1 MIIEARTSFG
11 NNIFREVFITACWII
26 WLTRNAVVFDSG
38 QIDINAWKRHF
49 REEFGL
55 VCTKAKP
62 ARQQQLRQWRD
73 SFM

>member
-11 NNIFREVFITACWII
+11 NNIFREIFITARWII
-26 WLTRNAVVFDSG
+26 WLARNEVIFDNG

-62 ARQQQLRQWRD
+62 ARQLQLRQWRD